1 MTLFA
6 RLAVVAAA
14 LPFVFAHSGSSSSS
28 SSSCSSSQFY
38 YGEKECCLPHG
49 GVPNPPK
56 PPSGTSCPSS
66 WYWHTEKSCC
76 VPSSPPTSTAP
87 PTCSSGWYW
96 NTSGWHCSP
105 QTSSVHTTSQPSSTP
120 SKPGSCSSGEFYW
133 GDKDCCLPYG
143 GTPNPPKPPS
153 GTSCPSNWEWH
164 TGKSCCVPH
173 SPPTSTPSCSNGWG
187 WNNNSK
193 CCEQPKPSSTP
204 HSTIHT
210 TPSPSPTSSKPGSC
224 KNGEFYWGDKD
235 CCLPYGGS
243 PNPPQPPSGI
253 SCPSKWEWH
262 TGKGCCVPHSP
273 PPSTPPTCSNGWGWN
288 NSSKCCEQPKPT
300 STPHTTYHPTTTSH
314 ATAPSSSPSDS
325 CPSNHWFWSPKS
337 CCLPHGG
344 SPNPPQPPSGRSCP
358 SNWEWHTGKSCCVP
372 HHPNQ
377 PPPQCGSGWGWDDG
391 SKCCFPH
398 GSSTT
403 STPQPSSKPGKPG
416 HSGGGWWK
424 RAHSKSRAASLCPNG
439 LDACPISGL
448 SGLTG
453 DFECVDIQN
462 DIQSCG
468 GCVSTGAGQD
478 CTAIDGSWNVG
489 CNNGKCVVFTCAAG
503 YKRSADGSMCIKL

>member
-14 LPFVFAHSGSSSSS
+14 LPLVFAHSGSSSSSS

-56 PPSGTSCPSS
+56 PPQR
-66 WYWHTEKSCC
+66 HF
-76 VPSSPPTSTAP
+76 VPFKLS
-87 PTCSSGWYW
+87 
-96 NTSGWHCSP
+96 
-105 QTSSVHTTSQPSSTP
+105 SSVHTSSQPSSTA

-143 GTPNPPKPPS
+143 GSPNPPQPPS

-164 TGKSCCVPH
+164 SGKSCCVPH

-193 CCEQPKPSSTP
+193 CCEQPKPSSAP
-204 HSTIHT
+204 HSTAHT
-210 TPSPSPTSSKPGSC
+210 TPSPSP
-224 KNGEFYWGDKD
+224 
-235 CCLPYGGS
+235 
-243 PNPPQPPSGI
+243 
-253 SCPSKWEWH
+253 
-262 TGKGCCVPHSP
+262 
-273 PPSTPPTCSNGWGWN
+273 
-288 NSSKCCEQPKPT
+288 
-300 STPHTTYHPTTTSH
+300 TTYHPTTTSH
-314 ATAPSSSPSDS
+314 STAPSSSPSDS
-325 CPSNHWFWSPKS
+325 CPSNHWYWSPKS

-358 SNWEWHTGKSCCVP
+358 SNWEWHSGKSCCVP

-416 HSGGGWWK
+416 HSGGGYWK

-468 GCVSTGAGQD
+468 GCVSTGVGKD